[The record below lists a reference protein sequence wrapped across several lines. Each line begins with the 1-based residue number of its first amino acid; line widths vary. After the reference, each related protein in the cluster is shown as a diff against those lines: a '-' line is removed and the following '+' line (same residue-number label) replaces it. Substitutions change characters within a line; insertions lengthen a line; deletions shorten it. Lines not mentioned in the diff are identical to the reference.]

1 MSYTYKDIAKRSG
14 VSITTVSRVI
24 NKKDLHKVGKKN
36 REKVEALIKKLDFT
50 PNIIARSLVSKKT
63 FNIAVAI
70 KDLEDIINP
79 YFSQV
84 VSGIAYVLERR
95 GYYLQLVRTL
105 SGKEPPL
112 SPYYLKAIQEKRVDG
127 LILLSEEAKDK
138 EVLELHRKKVPIV
151 LVNRY
156 INGEKIHS
164 VLIDNEK
171 GLYEAAKALIGLG
184 RRKIVFMAGSLEF
197 QLDRDRLNGYKRAL
211 SENNIGF
218 DASLVTEGR
227 FEFDKASEAF
237 ERLLAQNKQFDAIAA
252 SDDVM
257 ALACITALKKKSIS
271 VPGDVSVIGF
281 NDMLLVPAASPTLSS
296 MRLPLVDIGK
306 EAANMLLKLI
316 DKEKFERLSVT
327 FTPELIRR
335 ESIAP
340 YSRKD
345 QAG

>member
-1 MSYTYKDIAKRSG
+1 MPYTYKDIAKKSG

-36 REKVEALIKKLDFT
+36 REKVEALIKRLDFT

-84 VSGIAYVLERR
+84 VSGIASVLERR

-112 SPYYLKAIQEKRVDG
+112 SPYYIKAIQEKRVDG
-127 LILLSEEAKDK
+127 LILLSEEAEDK
-138 EVLELHRKKVPIV
+138 QVVELYRKKVPLV

-156 INGEKIHS
+156 IDGEKIPS

-171 GLYEAAKALIGLG
+171 GLYDATKALIESG
-184 RRKIVFMAGSLEF
+184 RRKIFFMAGSLEF
-197 QLDRDRLNGYKRAL
+197 QLDRDRLKGYKKAL
-211 SENNIGF
+211 LENNIEF
-218 DASLVTEGR
+218 DGSLVAEGR
-227 FEFDKASEAF
+227 FEFDKATSALEK
-237 ERLLAQNKQFDAIAA
+237 LLAQKKEFNGIAA

-257 ALACITALKKKSIS
+257 ALACITALKKKGIS

-281 NDMLLVPAASPTLSS
+281 NDMLLVPVASPTLSS
-296 MRLPLVDIGK
+296 MKLPLVDIGK
-306 EAANMLLKLI
+306 EAANMVLRLI
-316 DKEKFERLSVT
+316 DKEKLEKIAII

-335 ESIAP
+335 ESIGP
-340 YSRKD
+340 YSQK
-345 QAG
+345 G

>member
-1 MSYTYKDIAKRSG
+1 MSYTYKDIAKKAG

-24 NKKDLHKVGKKN
+24 NKKDLHKVGKKKQ
-36 REKVEALIKKLDFT
+36 EKVAAVIKKLDFT

-84 VSGIAYVLERR
+84 VSGIASVLERR

-105 SGKEPPL
+105 SEKEPPL

-127 LILLSEEAKDK
+127 LILLSEEAQDK
-138 EVLELHRKKVPIV
+138 EVVELYRKKVPLV

-156 INGEKIHS
+156 IDGEKIPS

-171 GLYEAAKALIGLG
+171 GLYDATKALIESG
-184 RRKIVFMAGSLEF
+184 RRKVLFMAGSFEF
-197 QLDRDRLNGYKRAL
+197 QLDRDRLKGYKKAL
-211 SENNIGF
+211 LESNIEF
-218 DASLVTEGR
+218 DGSLVAEGR
-227 FEFDKASEAF
+227 FGFDKATSEL
-237 ERLLAQNKQFDAIAA
+237 EKLLAQNKEFNGIAA

-257 ALACITALKKKSIS
+257 ALACITTLKKKGIS
-271 VPGDVSVIGF
+271 VPGKVSVIGF
-281 NDMLLVPAASPTLSS
+281 NDMMLVPVASPTLSS

-306 EAANMLLKLI
+306 EAAGMVLRLI
-316 DKEKFERLSVT
+316 DKEKLEKAVVT
-327 FTPELIRR
+327 FIPELIRR
-335 ESIAP
+335 GSTGSSGDGE
-340 YSRKD
+340 
-345 QAG
+345 